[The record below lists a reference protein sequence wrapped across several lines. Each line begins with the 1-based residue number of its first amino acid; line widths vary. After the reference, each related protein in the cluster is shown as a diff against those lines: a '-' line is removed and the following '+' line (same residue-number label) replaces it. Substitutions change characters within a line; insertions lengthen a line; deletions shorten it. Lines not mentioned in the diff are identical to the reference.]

1 MDQLIPFVVVCLL
14 ELPLT
19 FSFDTY
25 IYSYDIQTPIFTKIS
40 GYGINWF
47 GEKYVKCKF
56 VKNDWKQVRETLT
69 KNSIPC

>member
-1 MDQLIPFVVVCLL
+1 MFVYSSYFLSN
-14 ELPLT
+14 T
-19 FSFDTY
+19 FLFDTHN
-25 IYSYDIQTPIFTKIS
+25 ISYDIQTPIFTKIS
-40 GYGINWF
+40 GYVINWF